1 MFITF
6 DHLTYHNNCHFMSFD
21 ILWHLTFHDIWHLN
35 NLVHKIEIQ
44 KSNIPKAKVWTT
56 NCNYAQHTKNSN
68 KPKVSRT
75 GSNFAQHPINRINI
89 QQTFS
94 AYHKYGWHNLG
105 MDNKPQIRSINRRN
119 LTELKSWDDEMN
131 YNWNMLGTLGTI
143 TVVTMF
149 DNKPGPIDPSLCQ

>member
-1 MFITF
+1 MTFYISWHFTISISWDFPFHEILHFMTFDISWNLKSDILHLGHSSPQMFITF
-6 DHLTYHNNCHFMSFD
+6 D
-21 ILWHLTFHDIWHLN
+21 
-35 NLVHKIEIQ
+35 
-44 KSNIPKAKVWTT
+44 
-56 NCNYAQHTKNSN
+56 HTKNSN

-94 AYHKYGWHNLG
+94 AYHRYGWHNLG

-131 YNWNMLGTLGTI
+131 YNWNMLDTLGTLGTI

>member
-1 MFITF
+1 MTF
-6 DHLTYHNNCHFMSFD
+6 YISWHFTISISWDF
-21 ILWHLTFHDIWHLN
+21 TFHDIWHFMKSKIRHSSPRTFITSDIHHLRCSSPLN
-35 NLVHKIEIQ
+35 GQ
-44 KSNIPKAKVWTT
+44 
-56 NCNYAQHTKNSN
+56 TKNSN

-75 GSNFAQHPINRINI
+75 GSNFAQHPMNRINI

-94 AYHKYGWHNLG
+94 AYHRYGWHNLG

-131 YNWNMLGTLGTI
+131 YIWNMLDTLGTLGTI